1 MGRERTVLV
10 LRVLHG
16 DRWGMP
22 RARGDRPRTR
32 MHARVRRLL
41 PRMRPRYY
49 KQRDQF
55 RCGPIAI
62 YNALKW
68 EGGFK
73 GLTAKKAMP
82 RLDALCDCDRITLG
96 TYHGPFESTLR
107 RTARDFYDV
116 RRVYTPKLHE
126 IEEHLRAGGAIIL
139 NYQHIRKGEVA
150 RHYVLVTDMSPGGEY
165 FGVVNY
171 QPKRPVYQRIHRDT
185 LKKHIMRFRQP
196 PFKGWFLT
204 RTSQ

>member
-1 MGRERTVLV
+1 MI
-10 LRVLHG
+10 
-16 DRWGMP
+16 
-22 RARGDRPRTR
+22 
-32 MHARVRRLL
+32 
-41 PRMRPRYY
+41 RYY
-49 KQRDQF
+49 KQRDHF

-62 YNALKW
+62 FNAIKW

-82 RLDALCDCDRITLG
+82 RISVLCDCNRITQG
-96 TYHGPFESTLR
+96 THHSPFDKTLR
-107 RTARDFYDV
+107 RTARGFYDV
-116 RRVYTPKLHE
+116 RRVYTPKLKE
-126 IEEHLRAGGAIIL
+126 IEEHLRAGGAVIL
-139 NYQHIRKGEVA
+139 NYQHILVKAGKRLVV